1 MLSAATIVA
10 AGLVWIGLLFC
21 VAVYGERHPRVFEK
35 RWAIVY
41 ALSLAV
47 HCTSWTF
54 YGSVTHAIRS
64 GWWLPPNLAGA
75 MAMYLFGIG
84 VLGRLV
90 RLAQKH
96 NASSLADL
104 IAARLGRSAPLG
116 ALVTAVMLIGIVP
129 YIALQLKAVAMS
141 YGAITSGTVGAP
153 AWRDSALWV
162 ALVMAWFAMLFGTRR
177 ASAVAHNRGLVL
189 AIAFESVFKLAAM
202 LALGSLVF
210 TLPEAPEV
218 MMGEDTSGF
227 AALIGLGALAMFTLP
242 HQFHA
247 GVVECR
253 DTRHLKAARWLF
265 PLYMA
270 LISLPILPLAR
281 LGEARLAATGIPTDL
296 YVLAL
301 PLASGHNWLALIA
314 FLGGLSA
321 ATCMVVVATLALSL
335 MVAHHFIAPM
345 RVRAGWGQGGES
357 DLRGDV
363 LWARRAAILIVILL
377 AWAYSRALIGNTALA
392 DIGALSF
399 SALAGLAPTTW
410 IAVYRP
416 MLGVRAA
423 FVGLAAGTVLWLYIL
438 FPRLMF
444 PSADWPAT
452 GPFGIAW
459 LAPEHFFGLSDFA
472 PLTRAVI
479 VSLATNFLGISLV
492 ALFGRKRVSTL
503 TITHELERGELR
515 ALAARFLPAERVDA
529 LIGSGA
535 DREHADASERAVIE
549 HELSAVIGTASARLL
564 LDVARRERRSQLDT
578 LAAIVD
584 EASADLRF
592 NQRVLLAALENMTQ
606 GICVVDADLRVV
618 AWNRRYAELFQY
630 PSGMLTV
637 GRPVEELMR
646 HAIERGTI
654 GAGDTATRVQRRLA
668 HMRAGTPLIS
678 ERRFPDGSEIEIRGN
693 PMPGGGFVATFTD
706 VTAFRHAAQALTRAN
721 ETLEQRVAE
730 RTSALEQAT
739 REAERANE
747 TKTRFLAA
755 VSHDL
760 MQPLHAAQ
768 LFAHTLATRVDN
780 QGRDTARHLHGA
792 LEATE
797 ALLGGLLD
805 IARLDSGTL
814 VPREQEFAL
823 DDLLGALAAE
833 FGALAAE
840 HGLGLRHVRTRCW
853 ARSDPHLLRRVLQNF
868 LSNALRHVE
877 RGQILLGCRR
887 DAGMLRIEIWDTG
900 PGIAEHEQKLI
911 FEEFRRG
918 SRASGQGLGL
928 GLAIAERMARLLD
941 HRLDLRS
948 WPGRGSVFSVS
959 VPRCAALVTVA
970 NAPVAPESFAS
981 ENEYAG
987 VALIVDNEAQALAAL
1002 KALLT
1007 GWGWTVLAAGDADR
1021 ALQLAR
1027 DERPDIAILDY
1038 HLGGGNDGLTLYA
1051 KLLEL
1056 LGELPAV
1063 VVTADRDAALRK
1075 RARDLDVVVLYK
1087 PLKPLALAQV
1097 LRQRAAAVAEK

>member
-141 YGAITSGTVGAP
+141 YGAVTSGTVGAP

-301 PLASGHNWLALIA
+301 PLASGHNWLALVA

-335 MVAHHFIAPM
+335 MVAHHFIAPL

-377 AWAYSRALIGNTALA
+377 AWVYSRALTGNTALV

-399 SALAGLAPTTW
+399 SALAGVAPTTW
-410 IAVYRP
+410 IAIYRP
-416 MLGVRAA
+416 MLGARAA
-423 FVGLAAGTVLWLYIL
+423 FIGLAAGTVLWLYIL

-444 PSADWPAT
+444 PTADWPAT
-452 GPFGIAW
+452 GPFDIAW

-492 ALFGRKRVSTL
+492 ALFGRKRVSAL

-584 EASADLRF
+584 EASADLRS
-592 NQRVLLAALENMTQ
+592 NQRVLLAALENMSQ

-630 PSGMLTV
+630 PAGMLTV
-637 GRPVEELMR
+637 GQSVEELTR

-668 HMRAGTPLIS
+668 HMRAGTPLVS

-706 VTAFRHAAQALTRAN
+706 VTEFRHAAQALTRAN

-739 REAERANE
+739 RDAERANE

-853 ARSDPHLLRRVLQNF
+853 VRSDPHLLRRVLQNF

-948 WPGRGSVFSVS
+948 WLGRGSVFSVT
-959 VPRCAALVTVA
+959 VPRCAALATVA